1 MDYDAVF
8 DTPVGPLGIRLS
20 DGAVSGVD
28 FLPSLARLKPPA
40 GALALEVARQL
51 KKYFHDA
58 GFAFSLPL
66 AESGT
71 PFQRRVWA
79 ALRAIPAGDTLTYGV
94 LARSLASSPRAVGGA
109 CRANPLPILTP
120 CHRVIARAG
129 VGGFA
134 GRTTGPEVARKRW
147 LLAHERAL

>member
-1 MDYDAVF
+1 MDYDAVL
-8 DTPVGPLGIRLS
+8 DTPMGPLGIRLA
-20 DGAVSGVD
+20 DEAVSGID

-40 GALALEVARQL
+40 GPLALEVARQL
-51 KKYFHDA
+51 EGYFRDA

-71 PFQRRVWA
+71 AFQRRVWA
-79 ALRAIPAGDTLTYGV
+79 ALRAIPAGDTLTYGE
-94 LARSLASSPRAVGGA
+94 LARALASSPRAVGGA
-109 CRANPLPILTP
+109 CRANALPIVTP

-147 LLAHERAL
+147 LLVHEGAL